1 MSLAPRDGETGPKKA
16 LSECESTTAVMRVK
30 REVPVAAGNVREDA
44 ISSVISAT
52 NMIHTNQ

>member
-1 MSLAPRDGETGPKKA
+1 
-16 LSECESTTAVMRVK
+16 MRVK